1 MPPGR
6 GWINLSLRAALML
19 ISPAGLRGV
28 DALAGR

>member
-6 GWINLSLRAALML
+6 RWINLSLRAALML
-19 ISPAGLRGV
+19 ISPAGV

>member
-19 ISPAGLRGV
+19 FFREGV
-28 DALAGR
+28 DALPGG

>member
-19 ISPAGLRGV
+19 ISPAGV
-28 DALAGR
+28 VALAGR